1 MPSKHSV
8 GGSSPSRGSKRI
20 VIMSI
25 VDWYIIGWVITTL
38 FMISFSKERQKN
50 IREDKLQ
57 IIPYVSMDLFSW
69 WFIAPI
75 LIYYLVIG
83 IYYYITGQEHK
94 FDKFE

>member
-1 MPSKHSV
+1 
-8 GGSSPSRGSKRI
+8 
-20 VIMSI
+20 MSI